1 MREHD
6 IDRHSR
12 WTDVKKR
19 IDSDSR
25 YRAVDSSLL
34 REDYFLDY
42 CKILRAEKDEK
53 KKSKD
58 KERDRKD
65 KKDKKSDK
73 DRGKDEKRRDSKD
86 SSSKADKHDKDNE
99 DQVCAKFISSTDTL
113 TPIFMKLFPIGGWRT
128 SSNIGR

>member
-1 MREHD
+1 MREHPD

-42 CKILRAEKDEK
+42 CKILKDEK
-53 KKSKD
+53 KKGKD

-65 KKDKKSDK
+65 KKDKKGDK
-73 DRGKDEKRRDSKD
+73 DKGKDDKRRDSKD
-86 SSSKADKHDKDNE
+86 SNSKVDKHDKDKDE
-99 DQVCAKFISSTDTL
+99 DQVCFVYL
-113 TPIFMKLFPIGGWRT
+113 
-128 SSNIGR
+128 

>member
-1 MREHD
+1 MREHSD

-25 YRAVDSSLL
+25 YRAVDSLL
-34 REDYFLDY
+34 RQDYFLDY
-42 CKILRAEKDEK
+42 CKILKDEK
-53 KKSKD
+53 KKGKD

-73 DRGKDEKRRDSKD
+73 DKGKDDKRRDSKD
-86 SSSKADKHDKDNE
+86 SSSKTDKHDKDND
-99 DQVCAKFISSTDTL
+99 DQVRISSK
-113 TPIFMKLFPIGGWRT
+113 IFQ
-128 SSNIGR
+128 